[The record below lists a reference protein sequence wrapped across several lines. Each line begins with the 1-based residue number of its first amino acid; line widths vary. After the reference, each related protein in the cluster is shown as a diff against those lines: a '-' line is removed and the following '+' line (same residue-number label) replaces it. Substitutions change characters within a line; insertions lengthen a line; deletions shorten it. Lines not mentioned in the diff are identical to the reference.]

1 MDLTSHAWIVLIR
14 LMASH
19 LIHECLSYLLTLPS
33 FHVCSEVYLTLTSMS
48 CCPNIFFAVAR
59 RREFTGAA
67 MVRLPGCGV
76 ALSITGPTTSWLSL
90 IPYVSGPRERVTPSC
105 CQFWFS
111 RVGLLPDLC
120 NCLSYQWD
128 CVHWELCCQYE
139 QAELAYCLTNATV
152 SHINDYCVCCENVEL
167 LTCQN
172 LSKLVQTVYVD

>member
-1 MDLTSHAWIVLIR
+1 MLIR

-76 ALSITGPTTSWLSL
+76 ALSMSVMAHPYGTHNPLGYRLSL
-90 IPYVSGPRERVTPSC
+90 TGPRER
-105 CQFWFS
+105 
-111 RVGLLPDLC
+111 
-120 NCLSYQWD
+120 
-128 CVHWELCCQYE
+128 ELCCQYE